1 MPAGHA
7 AALSRSK
14 KLLLIMPDFS
24 NQFTRV
30 TESRLGAFNFNRF
43 NPPANMDELEER
55 GPIELDNGAVYLG
68 QWNKLTGCREGM
80 GT

>member
-1 MPAGHA
+1 MRRFMPAGQA

-14 KLLLIMPDFS
+14 KQLLIMPDFS

-30 TESRLGAFNFNRF
+30 TENRLGSFNFSKYG
-43 NPPANMDELEER
+43 PPSNMNELEER

-68 QWNKLTGCREGM
+68 
-80 GT
+80 